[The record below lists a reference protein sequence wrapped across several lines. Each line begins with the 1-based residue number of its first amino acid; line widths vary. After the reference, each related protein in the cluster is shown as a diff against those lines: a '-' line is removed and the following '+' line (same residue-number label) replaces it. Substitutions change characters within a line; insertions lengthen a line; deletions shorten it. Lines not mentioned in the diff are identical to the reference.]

1 MVTGKRIKEGWGWT
15 VLLHVLRESP
25 LPRKNILAA
34 IQNWKSQAWHRIQ
47 TQPARTECCHST
59 ACANTPALRRRDL
72 EAQMPELTQ
81 GSVFSDDPILICW
94 LSQGTKKSLTW
105 LPVLTFF
112 HFPGS
117 WLPLMH
123 DCQQN
128 INSLPHTL
136 GLIMLL
142 ITGRERFLGR
152 GRWTQVT
159 QQVGSGSRQNM
170 LVVACPA
177 EWTEF
182 SLALSLSAW
191 EEATT
196 SVF

>member
-1 MVTGKRIKEGWGWT
+1 MHRSITRSKRKSIAQEEYISSNSK
-15 VLLHVLRESP
+15 LKKPS
-25 LPRKNILAA
+25 LA
-34 IQNWKSQAWHRIQ
+34 QDSN
-47 TQPARTECCHST
+47 PACSYRMLSLKCLCHHP
-59 ACANTPALRRRDL
+59 CPNTKRL
-72 EAQMPELTQ
+72 
-81 GSVFSDDPILICW
+81 GSVDARADARQCLLRWPHFNLLI
-94 LSQGTKKSLTW
+94 KPRYEKSLTW
-105 LPVLTFF
+105 LLVLMFF

-170 LVVACPA
+170 L
-177 EWTEF
+177 
-182 SLALSLSAW
+182 L
-191 EEATT
+191 
-196 SVF
+196 